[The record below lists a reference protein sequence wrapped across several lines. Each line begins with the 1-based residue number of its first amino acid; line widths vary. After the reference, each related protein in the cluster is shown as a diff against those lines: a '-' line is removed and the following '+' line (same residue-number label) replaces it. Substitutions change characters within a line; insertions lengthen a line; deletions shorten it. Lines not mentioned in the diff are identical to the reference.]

1 MEKRPHAQNIRVL
14 QTGAEMKAGSA
25 RRIAELSVQLVDCA
39 ENLLMRGFYRLK
51 QGEVLQRLTAAKG
64 FGQRDAGG
72 VEPVKAEILRNT
84 LERMNG
90 AERRS
95 PTEAFSAAHSSSKDG
110 FAGYFITKR
119 VTSASL
125 QRRRTVSA

>member
-1 MEKRPHAQNIRVL
+1 
-14 QTGAEMKAGSA
+14 
-25 RRIAELSVQLVDCA
+25 
-39 ENLLMRGFYRLK
+39 MRGFYRLK

-95 PTEAFSAAHSSSKDG
+95 PIRGIQRGTQLVEGRICGIFHHEARNERVVAKTAHGIGIVAADAGVEFFKVHS
-110 FAGYFITKR
+110 I
-119 VTSASL
+119 ASFPE
-125 QRRRTVSA
+125 RRREGIAA